1 MRKHFCTGDTGD
13 VSTPSFIQT
22 VMMPGTVDWYELR
35 ALLML
40 SLFSFYIR
48 LIYLQNPANLPS
60 SAFICACFT
69 FSVSDPKSVN
79 LLLHVGFPCYTVF
92 FFFLIGYYV
101 AVQFCSIKPFRVC
114 EFQMK
119 ISVWVLAGISIVL
132 LLYSTTPIFFRTQ
145 SHKVSILLLLMC
157 FYGCLC
163 QPIYILQW
171 LINKYCRH
179 GLFCAKQLMD

>member
-1 MRKHFCTGDTGD
+1 
-13 VSTPSFIQT
+13 
-22 VMMPGTVDWYELR
+22 
-35 ALLML
+35 ML
-40 SLFSFYIR
+40 DFPVIRCFSFSLLGTMLLY
-48 LIYLQNPANLPS
+48 NSVPS
-60 SAFICACFT
+60 S
-69 FSVSDPKSVN
+69 P
-79 LLLHVGFPCYTVF
+79 LGFV
-92 FFFLIGYYV
+92 I
-101 AVQFCSIKPFRVC
+101 C

-119 ISVWVLAGISIVL
+119 ISVWVFAGISIVL

-145 SHKVSILLLLMC
+145 SHEVSILLQLMC